1 LLFCSFSKIFPDGLS
16 EISQQ
21 TNALYQA
28 VLLTE
33 IYQHQHLFYLS
44 INMLTQMLKA
54 KLHKATIT
62 EADLSY
68 EGSLTIDK
76 DLMDAVGIIPFEKV
90 KVYNINNGE
99 RFDTYA
105 IEGPTGSGVIGLN
118 GAAARKGM
126 VGDRIIIVTYA
137 LLNDNELVGYYPQ
150 IALLD
155 DNNTIKQMLKK

>member
-1 LLFCSFSKIFPDGLS
+1 MF
-16 EISQQ
+16 
-21 TNALYQA
+21 
-28 VLLTE
+28 TE
-33 IYQHQHLFYLS
+33 
-44 INMLTQMLKA
+44 MLKA
-54 KLHKATIT
+54 KLHRATIT

-68 EGSLTIDK
+68 EGSLTIDR

-105 IEGPTGSGVIGLN
+105 IEGPRQSGVIGLN

-126 VGDRIIIVTYA
+126 VGDSIIIVTYA
-137 LLNDNELVGYYPQ
+137 LVTSEELEGYHPK

-155 DNNTIKQMLKK
+155 TNNTIKEMLTK